1 MKIEVSKRSILS
13 FLLLIVTLRFTVFLW
28 VSYLLPGF
36 IEIIS
41 LKPGITEFH
50 HFALVWVP
58 IVSCLMVGINLALAV
73 NVFKRLN
80 DCGEKGLLSIL
91 LNGFIGGT
99 IASAIIGGSDIWDF
113 VTGFALI
120 VPYGVALLIAI
131 VWGLVEEFS

>member
-1 MKIEVSKRSILS
+1 
-13 FLLLIVTLRFTVFLW
+13 
-28 VSYLLPGF
+28 
-36 IEIIS
+36 
-41 LKPGITEFH
+41 
-50 HFALVWVP
+50 
-58 IVSCLMVGINLALAV
+58 MVGINLALAV